1 MGCNIIIWNFH
12 YVIAIASFM
21 YFLIDQ
27 CQLTFDVDIEV
38 SECDWL
44 VEMGLAGESKESCL
58 RGAYFHLVVQ
68 MTNSNSNP
76 NPNPKP

>member
-21 YFLIDQ
+21 YFRIDQ
-27 CQLTFDVDIEV
+27 CQLTFDVDIEASV
-38 SECDWL
+38 CDWL

-58 RGAYFHLVVQ
+58 RGKSKFCVV
-68 MTNSNSNP
+68 SLSVLGGSSLS
-76 NPNPKP
+76 K